1 MLAPLDVAPSLRICG
16 PAWSYWQLSAERL
29 IGTLTRLIRSRRFPY
44 AALTTAVSAKY
55 SAEHVTT
62 FAETHV
68 PEAWAEATGNPVR
81 RESQTPAGTF
91 SVCNKPKIDLLPPHR
106 AAAALVG
113 QKLVQLKAVLELE
126 GASNVPA
133 RIFAKKYFRMRLANG
148 QVAGMVSSSEEAGDR
163 RRDHLVRARSHMR
176 QAVRRGSGVEEV
188 PANVYGAVHHYA
200 DVLIDGAPKTY
211 AYLECVKSSADRHGS
226 SELPEKRRE
235 TDCFTSLGGTRRY
248 VNVTAIDAVVGTL
261 IVRDRHV
268 VLYTREV
275 FSTE

>member
-1 MLAPLDVAPSLRICG
+1 
-16 PAWSYWQLSAERL
+16 
-29 IGTLTRLIRSRRFPY
+29 
-44 AALTTAVSAKY
+44 
-55 SAEHVTT
+55 
-62 FAETHV
+62 
-68 PEAWAEATGNPVR
+68 
-81 RESQTPAGTF
+81 
-91 SVCNKPKIDLLPPHR
+91 
-106 AAAALVG
+106 
-113 QKLVQLKAVLELE
+113 
-126 GASNVPA
+126 
-133 RIFAKKYFRMRLANG
+133 
-148 QVAGMVSSSEEAGDR
+148 
-163 RRDHLVRARSHMR
+163 MR

-226 SELPEKRRE
+226 SGLPEKRPE